1 MSVIGM
7 SNSEIFI
14 VDDDAAVCGSLS
26 MLFTLDGYR
35 VMTFG
40 DGVSFLGVA
49 RTRPPAC
56 VLLDVHMPGKTG
68 LDILKEVD
76 ARTYP
81 APILIMSGRADIPTA
96 VEAIK
101 GGAYDFIEKRMDGDA
116 MVALVREAIDHWAE
130 QRQQDGN
137 GYGNGNS
144 REPLSLSFS
153 GCDRLTRRERD
164 VLGQI
169 TAAASNKETAKT
181 LGISRR
187 TVEVHRVHIMQKL
200 GAKNTADLVR
210 IVLSNGRR
218 G

>member
-1 MSVIGM
+1 MSLIGI

-14 VDDDAAVCGSLS
+14 VDDDAAVCASLS

-35 VMTFG
+35 VTTFG
-40 DGVSFLGVA
+40 GGISFLDVA
-49 RTRPPAC
+49 RTRSPAC

-76 ARTYP
+76 ARNYP

-101 GGAYDFIEKRMDGDA
+101 GGAYDFIEKRVDGDA
-116 MVALVREAIDHWAE
+116 MVARVRQAIDGWAE
-130 QRQQDGN
+130 QRRQDGN
-137 GYGNGNS
+137 GG
-144 REPLSLSFS
+144 EPLSQSFS

-187 TVEVHRVHIMQKL
+187 TVEVHRIHIMQKL

-210 IVLSNGRR
+210 IVLSNGHR